1 MYNTISFWLEFSEF
15 LKQHIYVRLTEWEGR
30 HIAFGADHVGVGVG
44 VVFVARVAHYL
55 HSISWTNGFWP
66 NLHRHI
72 IGREERSD

>member
-1 MYNTISFWLEFSEF
+1 MYNTILFWLEFSEL
-15 LKQHIYVRLTEWEGR
+15 LKQHIYVPLTEWERG

-44 VVFVARVAHYL
+44 VVVGACVAHYL

-66 NLHRHI
+66 NYHRH